1 MRNGAA
7 FAAAYVLGDKVGL
20 VVYEMKDDG
29 SMVGLW
35 TIADQAGVGSEVLT
49 PQ

>member
-1 MRNGAA
+1 
-7 FAAAYVLGDKVGL
+7 L
-20 VVYEMKDDG
+20 KDDG

-35 TIADQAGVGSEVLT
+35 TIADQPGVGSEVLT